1 MTPKVPW
8 ALHRRCEEHYDL
20 TESPWVL
27 CYDVTKIPWELRL
40 DRHCEEHY
48 DLTES
53 PWVLCYDVTKI
64 PWELRLDVRVLMK
77 KALQPKSL

>member
-8 ALHRRCEEHYDL
+8 ALHRR
-20 TESPWVL
+20 
-27 CYDVTKIPWELRL
+27 
-40 DRHCEEHY
+40 CEEHY